1 LGSESSASFE
11 PVASNDALAAKAFC
25 GENHEQAEAF
35 TSDRPLRVLH
45 GEMGGVVL
53 GLRQM
58 ATKRRLGGHKRKD
71 AMIVCKYFENNAE
84 CIRYNEYL
92 AAGYPIATGVIVK
105 GARTI

>member
-1 LGSESSASFE
+1 
-11 PVASNDALAAKAFC
+11 
-25 GENHEQAEAF
+25 
-35 TSDRPLRVLH
+35 
-45 GEMGGVVL
+45 
-53 GLRQM
+53 M